1 MTVNIGREAAMTVFT
16 DAEVEYLR
24 SQRLARLATSS
35 ASATPDV
42 SAVVFSVDGDT
53 ITSGGYDI
61 TKTIRYRN
69 LLANPQAVIVID
81 DLPTVKPWSPRGIKI
96 RGTAAIEEGPNGLF
110 IRITPRTIWTW
121 GLVHAGD
128 SEQKFGGVA
137 RRNV

>member
-1 MTVNIGREAAMTVFT
+1 MTVFT
-16 DAEVEYLR
+16 EVELEYLG

-81 DLPTVKPWSPRGIKI
+81 DLPTTNPWSPRGIKI
-96 RGTAAIEEGPNGLF
+96 RGSATIEQGKNGLF
-110 IRITPRTIWTW
+110 IRITPKTIWTW
-121 GLVHAGD
+121 GLAQADD
-128 SEQKFGGVA
+128 SEEKFGGVA